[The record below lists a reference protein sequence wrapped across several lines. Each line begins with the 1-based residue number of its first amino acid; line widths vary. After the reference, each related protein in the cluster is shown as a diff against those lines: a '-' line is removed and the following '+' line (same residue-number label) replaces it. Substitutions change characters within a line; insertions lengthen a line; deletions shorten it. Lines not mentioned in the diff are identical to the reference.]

1 MHHKATSYWSSYMV
15 HNKKVKKKKKDVE
28 QRMIIGRDIDSV
40 TNNVN
45 ILPLSLAIQSK
56 RGLET
61 LMFTM
66 AKSG

>member
-1 MHHKATSYWSSYMV
+1 MV